1 MRQGLRCKIEKV
13 DAMLV
18 ADGAEDGEATG
29 DPLALVL
36 GLVGRL

>member
-1 MRQGLRCKIEKV
+1 
-13 DAMLV
+13 MLV

-36 GLVGRL
+36 GSVGRL